1 VAGEEGLSFMPDSPV
16 GTAVIVAVG
25 DDEKLR
31 ERLVGDLSDR
41 FQPDY
46 RILSVTSPDAQ
57 RELAS
62 LQERGERVA
71 AVIATADLPAAG
83 LSGVELL
90 LGVRQQHPAAKRIL
104 LVPRGRWRGHP
115 VRQAMVLGY
124 VDSYLFIPW
133 FPREQSLYLPMN
145 EYLADWVGSQRPER
159 VAVNIVGEE
168 LDPRSHELRDLLT
181 RAGIPFRFDTP
192 DSDGGRST
200 LRASGHD
207 GSRLPVVAWF
217 YGAVLVQPTDAELVG
232 ELGFR
237 IDAAG
242 VDVDVAI
249 VGAGPSGLSAA
260 VHAASEGLRTVLI
273 DPSMPG
279 GQASTSS
286 MIRNYLGFP
295 RGISGSDLAVR
306 AVEQAWLFGA
316 ELLLAQTAVALQ
328 ADGDRRVLSI
338 SNGDTVTARTV
349 VVATGVSWRRIG
361 VPSLEALVGA
371 GVFYGAAGA
380 EAQAMKG
387 QQVYIVGGGNSAG
400 QSAVHLARNGADVTV
415 VIRRDSL
422 AATMSDYL
430 IREIDALP
438 NVSVRPHSE
447 IVDSDGRGRL
457 EHLMIR
463 DRRGGEVETVAAAAL
478 FIMIGGE
485 PRTDWLAGT
494 LARDGSG
501 YLLTGT
507 DVTPLR
513 EPDTSGVP
521 PWPESRPPMYLETSM
536 PGVFAV
542 GDVRHG
548 STKRVAPSVGA
559 GAIAIQLIHEY
570 LAARV

>member
-1 VAGEEGLSFMPDSPV
+1 MPDSPV
-16 GTAVIVAVG
+16 SPAVIVAVG
-25 DDEKLR
+25 DDDRLR
-31 ERLVGDLSDR
+31 ERLVGDLGRR
-41 FQPDY
+41 FVPDY
-46 RILSVTSPDAQ
+46 RILSASSPDAV

-62 LQERGERVA
+62 LEEQGERVA
-71 AVIATADLPAAG
+71 AVIAAADLPAAG
-83 LSGVELL
+83 LTGVDLL
-90 LGVRQQHPAAKRIL
+90 LRVRQQHPNAKRIL

-133 FPREQSLYLPMN
+133 FPREQALYLPMS
-145 EYLADWVGSQRPER
+145 EYLADWSRTQRPER
-159 VAVNIVGEE
+159 VAVNLVAEE
-168 LDPRSHELRDLLT
+168 LDPRTHELRDLLT
-181 RAGIPFRFDTP
+181 RAGIPFQLDTP
-192 DSDGGRST
+192 DSEGGRST

-207 GSRLPVVAWF
+207 GSRLPVVAGS
-217 YGAVLVQPTDAELVG
+217 YGAALVQPTDAELVE

-260 VHAASEGLRTVLI
+260 VHAASEGLRTALI

-279 GQASTSS
+279 GQASASS

-316 ELLLAQTAVALQ
+316 ELLLAQTAVALR
-328 ADGDRRVLSI
+328 ADSDRRVIAI
-338 SNGDTVTARTV
+338 SNGDSAIARTV
-349 VVATGVSWRRIG
+349 VIATGVSWRRIG
-361 VPSLEALVGA
+361 VPSLEALLGA
-371 GVFYGAAGA
+371 GVFYGAGGA
-380 EAQAMKG
+380 EAEAMKG

-400 QSAVHLARNGADVTV
+400 QAAVHLAKNGADVTV

-438 NVSVRPHSE
+438 NVTVRPDSG
-447 IVDSDGRGRL
+447 IVDGGGRGRL
-457 EHLMIR
+457 EQLMIR
-463 DRRGGEVETVAAAAL
+463 DRCGGTVETVPASAL

-494 LARDGSG
+494 LARDGGG

-507 DVTPLR
+507 DVTPPR
-513 EPDTSGVP
+513 EADASGAP

-548 STKRVAPSVGA
+548 ATKRVAPSVGA
-559 GAIAIQLIHEY
+559 GAIAVQLIHEY

>member
-1 VAGEEGLSFMPDSPV
+1 MAGSPA
-16 GTAVIVAVG
+16 GAAVIVAVG
-25 DDEKLR
+25 DDDRLR
-31 ERLVGDLSDR
+31 GRLVGDLGRR
-41 FQPDY
+41 FGADY
-46 RILSVTSPDAQ
+46 RIISATSPDAV
-57 RELAS
+57 RALAEM
-62 LQERGERVA
+62 QEQGERVA
-71 AVIATADLPAAG
+71 AVIAATDLPAAR
-83 LSGVELL
+83 LTGVDLL
-90 LGVRQQHPAAKRIL
+90 LRVRQQHPNAKRIL
-104 LVPRGRWRGHP
+104 LVPRGRWRDHP

-124 VDSYLFIPW
+124 VDSYLFMPW
-133 FPREQSLYLPMN
+133 FPREQSLYLPMS
-145 EYLADWVGSQRPER
+145 EYLADWSRTQRPER
-159 VAVNIVGEE
+159 VALSVVAEE
-168 LDPRSHELRDLLT
+168 FDPRTHELLELLT
-181 RAGIPFRFDTP
+181 RADVPFELDTP

-200 LRASGHD
+200 LRAAGLD
-207 GSRLPVVAWF
+207 GSRLPVVAGF
-217 YGAVLVQPTDAELVG
+217 YGAALVQPTDAELVG

-260 VHAASEGLRTVLI
+260 VHAASEGLRTALI

-279 GQASTSS
+279 GQAGSSS

-295 RGISGSDLAVR
+295 RGVSGADLAVR

-316 ELLLAQTAVALQ
+316 ELLLAQTAVALH
-328 ADGDRRVLSI
+328 ADGDRRVI
-338 SNGDTVTARTV
+338 ATSNADTVTARTLV
-349 VVATGVSWRRIG
+349 IASGVSWRRLG

-380 EAQAMKG
+380 EADAMKG
-387 QQVYIVGGGNSAG
+387 EQVYIVGGGNSAG

-415 VIRRDSL
+415 VIRRDAL

-438 NVSVRPHSE
+438 NVTVRPGSE
-447 IVDSDGRGRL
+447 IVDGAGQGRL
-457 EHLMIR
+457 QQLAIR
-463 DRRGGEVETVAAAAL
+463 DRATGRVETVRATAL

-494 LARDGSG
+494 LARDASG

-507 DVTPLR
+507 DVTP
-513 EPDTSGVP
+513 PSGADSSGAP
-521 PWPESRPPMYLETSM
+521 PWPESRPPMYLETSL

-559 GAIAIQLIHEY
+559 GAIAVQLIHEY
-570 LAARV
+570 LAACV